1 MLQAIRERAQGW
13 IAWVIVI
20 LISIPF
26 ALWGV
31 QEYLGVGAE
40 PVVASVDGED
50 ITERELDRRFQ
61 QFRMELRERLG
72 GAYRPELF
80 DDAKLRQEVLQDMI
94 RSNLILQSSLAMGLR
109 AGDTQVR
116 AAILGVPSFQR
127 DGRFSKEAYE
137 RALSF
142 QSMSSAQFEQRIRGS
157 LLSSQITQVVTSS
170 EFISD
175 KEIADAIRLRN
186 QQRKLSYVLIPKAD
200 FEYRDD
206 IAESEIDAYYQA
218 NQPLFQAPEQVKLE
232 YLVLDQQALMAEE
245 SIDEQALQVLYDERI
260 EAYKTPERRRA
271 RHILV
276 SVAADADAAAEQ
288 QARAKIDA
296 IRARIAAG
304 EDFADVA
311 SELSEDPGSAA
322 QGGDLGF
329 FERGI
334 MDPAFEEPAFALAPE
349 VLSEPVRSAFGYHLI
364 EVTGIEAEA
373 VKPFAEVKEE
383 LARVYHADQLE
394 RQYLDLAERLGN
406 LTYENPDSL
415 TPAAEALSLPIQTSD
430 WIGRVGGE
438 GLLAQPKVVGAAFS
452 DDVLGQGNNSEV
464 VEIND
469 KGAHQAVVV
478 RVIEHQEAAVRP
490 FAEVKDEIVQ
500 TLRDEKTRAAVK
512 AEAEALA
519 QRLKIGESLTDVAG
533 QYQPVHADF
542 VGRSDE
548 SVPDDILG
556 SAFSLSTAA
565 LASRIAVTVLRD
577 GTAAVVVLEEVRDGD
592 ASAISQSEKEAEQR
606 SLARN
611 LARAY
616 YDELLNDL
624 QQRADIRLVNK
635 DNRE

>member
-1 MLQAIRERAQGW
+1 
-13 IAWVIVI
+13 
-20 LISIPF
+20 
-26 ALWGV
+26 
-31 QEYLGVGAE
+31 
-40 PVVASVDGED
+40 
-50 ITERELDRRFQ
+50 
-61 QFRMELRERLG
+61 
-72 GAYRPELF
+72 
-80 DDAKLRQEVLQDMI
+80 
-94 RSNLILQSSLAMGLR
+94 
-109 AGDTQVR
+109 
-116 AAILGVPSFQR
+116 
-127 DGRFSKEAYE
+127 
-137 RALSF
+137 
-142 QSMSSAQFEQRIRGS
+142 
-157 LLSSQITQVVTSS
+157 
-170 EFISD
+170 
-175 KEIADAIRLRN
+175 
-186 QQRKLSYVLIPKAD
+186 
-200 FEYRDD
+200 
-206 IAESEIDAYYQA
+206 
-218 NQPLFQAPEQVKLE
+218 
-232 YLVLDQQALMAEE
+232 
-245 SIDEQALQVLYDERI
+245 
-260 EAYKTPERRRA
+260 
-271 RHILV
+271 
-276 SVAADADAAAEQ
+276 
-288 QARAKIDA
+288 
-296 IRARIAAG
+296 
-304 EDFADVA
+304 
-311 SELSEDPGSAA
+311 
-322 QGGDLGF
+322 
-329 FERGI
+329 
-334 MDPAFEEPAFALAPE
+334 
-349 VLSEPVRSAFGYHLI
+349 
-364 EVTGIEAEA
+364 
-373 VKPFAEVKEE
+373 
-383 LARVYHADQLE
+383 
-394 RQYLDLAERLGN
+394 
-406 LTYENPDSL
+406 
-415 TPAAEALSLPIQTSD
+415 LPIQTSD
-430 WIGRVGGE
+430 WIGLVGGE